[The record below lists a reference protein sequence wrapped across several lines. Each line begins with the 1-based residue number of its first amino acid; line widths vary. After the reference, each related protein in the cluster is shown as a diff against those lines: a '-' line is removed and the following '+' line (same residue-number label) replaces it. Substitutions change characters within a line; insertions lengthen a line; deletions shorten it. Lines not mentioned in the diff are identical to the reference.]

1 MVSLEDS
8 VTARFET
15 GGNRFEILI
24 DPEAAQQYKEG
35 NEIDWEEAIAAD
47 GVWSDSSKGERAP
60 EKLVNETF
68 GSLELIDIYKKI
80 LVEGSIQL
88 TSQQKKEMIEQK
100 RKRIISHIAAN
111 AMNPQTGGPHPP
123 QRIENAIE
131 EIRYSVDPIESDE
144 KQIERIVSKIKML
157 IPISFDK
164 IRVAVKIPA
173 IHVGKCYGQ
182 LSGLGN
188 IESEEYQK
196 DGSWIGIIEMAA
208 AAQTKLEDL
217 LGSVT
222 KGTAEIKAL

>member
-8 VTARFET
+8 VTARLET

-35 NEIDWEEAIAAD
+35 EEIDWEEAIAAD
-47 GVWSDSSKGERAP
+47 GIWSDSSKGERAP
-60 EKLVNETF
+60 EKLVNDTF
-68 GSLELIDIYKKI
+68 GSLDLINTYKKI
-80 LVEGSIQL
+80 LTEGSIQL
-88 TSQQKKEMIEQK
+88 TSQQKKEIVEQK
-100 RKRIISHIAAN
+100 RKRIISHIVAN
-111 AMNPQTGGPHPP
+111 AMNPQTGGPHPL

-144 KQIERIVSKIKML
+144 KQIEKIVSKIKLL

-208 AAQTKLEDL
+208 AAQSKLEDL

>member
-35 NEIDWEEAIAAD
+35 EEIDWEEAIAAD
-47 GVWSDSSKGERAP
+47 GIWNDSSKGDRAP
-60 EKLVNETF
+60 EKLVNDTF
-68 GSLELIDIYKKI
+68 GSLDLIDIYKKI
-80 LVEGSIQL
+80 LAEGSIQL
-88 TSQQKKEMIEQK
+88 TSQQKKEMVEQK

-144 KQIERIVSKIKML
+144 KQIEKIVSKIKLL

-164 IRVAVKIPA
+164 IRVAIKIPA

>member
-24 DPEAAQQYKEG
+24 DPEAAQQYKAGE
-35 NEIDWEEAIAAD
+35 EVDWEEAIAAD
-47 GVWSDSSKGERAP
+47 GIWNDSSKGDRAP
-60 EKLVNETF
+60 EKLVNDTF
-68 GSLELIDIYKKI
+68 GSLDLIDIYKKI
-80 LVEGSIQL
+80 LAEGSIQL
-88 TSQQKKEMIEQK
+88 TSQQKKEMVEQK

-144 KQIERIVSKIKML
+144 KQIEKIVSKIKLL

-164 IRVAVKIPA
+164 IRIAVKIPA

>member
-15 GGNRFEILI
+15 GGDRFEILI

-35 NEIDWEEAIAAD
+35 KDIDWEEAIAAD
-47 GVWSDSSKGERAP
+47 GIWSNSSKGERAP
-60 EKLVNETF
+60 ENLVNETF
-68 GSLELIDIYKKI
+68 NSSNLISIYKKI
-80 LVEGSIQL
+80 LDEGNIQL
-88 TSQQKKEMIEQK
+88 TSQQKKEMVEKK
-100 RKRIISHIAAN
+100 RKRIINYISAN

-123 QRIENAIE
+123 QRIENAME
-131 EIRYSVDPIESDE
+131 EINYHVDPMETVE
-144 KQIERIVSKIKML
+144 KQIERIVAKIKLL

-164 IRVAVKIPA
+164 IRVAVKIQA

-182 LSGLGN
+182 LSGLGK

-196 DGSWIGIIEMAA
+196 DGSWIGILEMAA
-208 AAQTKLEDL
+208 ASQNKLEDL

-222 KGTAEIKAL
+222 KGTAEIKTL

>member
-68 GSLELIDIYKKI
+68 GSLELKDIYKKI

>member
-35 NEIDWEEAIAAD
+35 EEIDWEEAIAAD
-47 GVWSDSSKGERAP
+47 GIWNDSSKGDRAP
-60 EKLVNETF
+60 EKLVNDTF
-68 GSLELIDIYKKI
+68 GSLDLIDIYKKI
-80 LVEGSIQL
+80 LAEGSIQL
-88 TSQQKKEMIEQK
+88 TSQQKKEMVEQK

-131 EIRYSVDPIESDE
+131 EIRYSIDPIESDE
-144 KQIERIVSKIKML
+144 KQIEKIVSKIKLL

-222 KGTAEIKAL
+222 KGTAEIKTL

>member
-24 DPEAAQQYKEG
+24 DPQAAQDYKEG
-35 NEIDWEEAIAAD
+35 EEVDWEEAIAAD
-47 GVWSDSSKGERAP
+47 GIWNDSSKGERAP
-60 EKLVNETF
+60 EKLVNDTF
-68 GSLELIDIYKKI
+68 GSLDLIDIYKKI
-80 LVEGSIQL
+80 LAEGSIQL
-88 TSQQKKEMIEQK
+88 TSQQKKEMVEQK
-100 RKRIISHIAAN
+100 RNRIISHIAAN
-111 AMNPQTGGPHPP
+111 AMNPQTGGAHPP

-131 EIRYSVDPIESDE
+131 EIRYSVDPIESDQ
-144 KQIERIVSKIKML
+144 KQIEKIVSKIKLL